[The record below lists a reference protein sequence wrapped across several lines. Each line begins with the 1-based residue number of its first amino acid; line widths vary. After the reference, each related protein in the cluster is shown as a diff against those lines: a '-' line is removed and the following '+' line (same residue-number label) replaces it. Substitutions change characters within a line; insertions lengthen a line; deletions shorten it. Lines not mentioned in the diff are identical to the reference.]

1 MIWVMFALEPCISQ
15 KLLTRKKLAQAPHL
29 DEHNVFRWDLPE
41 NRVALI
47 NPLVEHHLH
56 NFNSHNLGHIHIPHF
71 QTHPDGNKTRDSH
84 HLLARHSG
92 SGQ

>member
-1 MIWVMFALEPCISQ
+1 MG
-15 KLLTRKKLAQAPHL
+15 KNLAQAPHL

-47 NPLVEHHLH
+47 NLLVEHHLH
-56 NFNSHNLGHIHIPHF
+56 NFNSHNLGHIPHF
-71 QTHPDGNKTRDSH
+71 QTHPDGNKTRNFH